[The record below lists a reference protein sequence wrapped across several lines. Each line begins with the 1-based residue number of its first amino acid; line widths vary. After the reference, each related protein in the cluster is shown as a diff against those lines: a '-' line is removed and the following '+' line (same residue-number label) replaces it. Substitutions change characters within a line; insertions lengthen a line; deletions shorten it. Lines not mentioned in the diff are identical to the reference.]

1 MSSKKGTE
9 VVENLKRD
17 SEKGLELAKQIMLS
31 EKIEP
36 LELHRALEH
45 YIQNW
50 VNCTHLGL
58 FAMACE
64 AAGGKIEDAV
74 NVQAAIALMTASFDI
89 HDDIIDKTKTKNKIS
104 TVYGKYGEEL
114 TLLLGN
120 AFLIEGMILFAES
133 TTIFPKEKALKILEI
148 TKNLLFEVGNAHS
161 LEVCL
166 KEKKR
171 VNQNE
176 YLKIIEMKAAAMEA
190 DLTLGAIFGGANDSQ
205 IEIFARLGKVLG
217 ILVLLRDELVDVFDI
232 EELRQRLPVNDL
244 PLPLLLAMQKTKT
257 KAEINLI
264 LSRAKIT
271 QTEVSKLVSLTLDSE
286 PVIEMKKRM
295 QLLIGE
301 GLELLNKL
309 PKKKPLGKFQ
319 AIVSFML
326 EDL

>member
-17 SEKGLELAKQIMLS
+17 SEKGLELAKQIMLA

-36 LELHRALEH
+36 IELRRALEH
-45 YIQNW
+45 YMQNW

-64 AAGGKIEDAV
+64 AAGGNIAESV

-89 HDDIIDKTKTKNKIS
+89 HDDIIDKTKTKNKIP

-120 AFLIEGMILFAES
+120 AFLIEGMVLFADS
-133 TTIFPKEKALKILEI
+133 TTIFPKEKALKILET
-148 TKNLLFEVGNAHS
+148 TKKLLFEEGNAHS

-166 KEKKR
+166 KKKKR
-171 VNQNE
+171 VTQNE

-190 DLTLGAIFGGANDSQ
+190 DITLGAIYGGANDSE
-205 IEIFARLGKVLG
+205 IEIFGRLGKVLG

-257 KAEINLI
+257 KSEINLI
-264 LSRAKIT
+264 FSRAKIT
-271 QTEVSKLVSLTLDSE
+271 KTEVSKLVSLTLNSE
-286 PVIEMKKRM
+286 PIIEMKKRM

-309 PKKKPLGKFQ
+309 PKKKPLDKLQ